1 MDDPT
6 ETQIEHALES
16 AVKYAVGREQILLT
30 VQRYLYGDL
39 TAGEGMVELSH
50 IYDLIDDWRLD
61 KPLPFGE
68 IE

>member
-39 TAGEGMVELSH
+39 TAGE
-50 IYDLIDDWRLD
+50 
-61 KPLPFGE
+61 PFGE